1 MKISIISLSTLF
13 ALTMASKNQS
23 TENSTIKKQD
33 FSLRSKVRNLKHQSN
48 GLEAYQNYKKCEHK
62 ICDPMLKG
70 SCSKCTQD
78 CLNDPE
84 LSRFFRGA
92 SMVCYWRVCMEG
104 RECAGVDVAGY
115 KKCLWECADKFE
127 VKE

>member
-13 ALTMASKNQS
+13 TLTMASKNPS
-23 TENSTIKKQD
+23 TDNSTIKKQD
-33 FSLRSKVRNLKHQSN
+33 FSLRSKVRNLKYQPN
-48 GLEAYQNYKKCEHK
+48 GLEAYQNYKNCEHK
-62 ICDPMLKG
+62 ICDPMLAG

-78 CLNDPE
+78 CLNDPK
-84 LSRFFRGA
+84 LSRGA
-92 SMVCYWRVCMEG
+92 SMVCYWRVCMRGE
-104 RECAGVDVAGY
+104 ECAKVDVVGY